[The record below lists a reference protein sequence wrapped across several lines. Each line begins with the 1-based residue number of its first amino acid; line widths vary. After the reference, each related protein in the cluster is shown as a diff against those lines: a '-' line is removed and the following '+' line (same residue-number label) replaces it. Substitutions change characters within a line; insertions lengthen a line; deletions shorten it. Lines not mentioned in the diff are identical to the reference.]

1 MAYLGKLNF
10 ASIIRHWSTV
20 YPDKEVVVY
29 GEKRYTYKQFN
40 ERISALAAGLR
51 DLGVNKGDR
60 VAILLYNCSEFLEI
74 AFAVNRL
81 GAVFLPLNYRLAPD
95 ELDYIINHAEAKM
108 VISESEFHSHIDSI
122 RDNLKNVEHCISLS
136 PETKSGWHSYESLIN
151 SNLGVDVPD
160 AEVELQDMHR
170 LMYTSGTTS
179 RPKGVM
185 ITYENL
191 YWKNIGHIWTF
202 NIVPEDKTLIVG
214 PLYHVGAFDL
224 PASGTLYRG
233 GSVVILRRFDPEK
246 LLATIEKEKPT
257 NVWLPPAMLNMILQ
271 YEKAD
276 QYDLSSI
283 RFIIAGGE
291 RMPEPLVAKV
301 KSLFKKAWF
310 CDAYGLTETLSGD
323 TFLPES
329 KTFEKL
335 GSVGKPCIHLDLKIV
350 DENGEEVAPG
360 VVGEIVVRGPKVTKG
375 YWKNEKATKEAIKDG
390 WFYTGD
396 MGYLDEDGYLY
407 ITDRKK
413 DMIIS
418 GGENIA
424 SLEVERVLYEHP
436 KVLEAAVIG
445 IPHEK
450 WGEVPKAYIVTK
462 NNETLTAEEIIDF
475 CKKKLA
481 KFKVP
486 KEVEFISK
494 LPRNPSGK
502 VLKRE
507 LREKHRKEKGQ

>member
-1 MAYLGKLNF
+1 MTYEGNLNF
-10 ASIIRHWSTV
+10 SSIVRHWSTV
-20 YPDKEVVVY
+20 YPEKEVIVY
-29 GEKRYTYKQFN
+29 EDKRLTYKQFN
-40 ERISALAAGLR
+40 DRISALASGLR
-51 DLGVNKGDR
+51 RLGANKGDR
-60 VAILLYNCSEFLEI
+60 IAILLFNCSEFLEI

-95 ELDYIINHAEAKM
+95 ELAYILNNAEAKIL
-108 VISESEFHSHIDSI
+108 ISEKEFHKNIDSI
-122 RDNLKNVEHCISLS
+122 RDDLASLKHCISLS
-136 PETKSGWHSYESLIN
+136 TENNSNWHSYESLIN
-151 SNLGVDVPD
+151 PNLGVDIPD
-160 AEVELQDMHR
+160 VHVELQDMHR

-185 ITYENL
+185 ISYENL
-191 YWKNIGHIWTF
+191 YWKNVGHIWTF

-233 GSVVILRRFDPEK
+233 GSVVILRKFDPEK
-246 LLATIEKEKPT
+246 LLSTIEKEEPT
-257 NVWLPPAMLNMILQ
+257 NIWLPPAMLNMILQ
-271 YEKAD
+271 YDDAHRYNLD
-276 QYDLSSI
+276 SI

-301 KSLFKKAWF
+301 KSLFKNAWF

-323 TFLPES
+323 TFLPKS

-350 DENGEEVAPG
+350 NESGDIVSPS
-360 VVGEIVVRGPKVTKG
+360 VVGEIALRGPKVTKG
-375 YWKNEKATKEAIKDG
+375 YWKNEKATKEANKDG
-390 WFYTGD
+390 WFHTGD

-436 KVLEAAVIG
+436 KVLEAAVVG

-450 WGEVPKAYIVTK
+450 WGEVPKAFIVTK
-462 NNETLTAEEIIDF
+462 HNEKLTEKEIINF
-475 CKKKLA
+475 CKEKLA
-481 KFKVP
+481 KYKIP
-486 KEVEFISK
+486 KEIEFISQ

-507 LREKHRKEKGQ
+507 LREKKRKEQAL